1 MKIQNDR
8 RSYTIKAMVRT
19 ACTLVFFPPL
29 KNTFVFNKENEIRA
43 KEILLKYPTDRR
55 QSAIMP
61 LLDLAQRQNE
71 NWLSRDIVEYVADYL
86 EMPFIKAWEV
96 VTFYS
101 MYYTKYNGK
110 YLVQVCGTTPCW
122 LRGSDQVIKACK
134 EVISP
139 EPNTVSSD
147 GLFSWMQVEC
157 LGACVNAPLVQIN
170 DDYYEDL
177 TYDTTKNVLQSLID
191 GSPLSIGSQSGRKS
205 SKAVS

>member
-1 MKIQNDR
+1 MSNLNDNFSFNETNEREAEKIL
-8 RSYTIKAMVRT
+8 A
-19 ACTLVFFPPL
+19 
-29 KNTFVFNKENEIRA
+29 
-43 KEILLKYPTDRR
+43 KYPTDRK

-61 LLDLAQRQNE
+61 LLDLAQRQND
-71 NWLSRDIVEYVADYL
+71 NWLSRDVVEYVANFI
-86 EMPFIKAWEV
+86 EIPFIKAWEV

-101 MYYTKYNGK
+101 MYYKKYNGK

-122 LRGSDQVIKACK
+122 LRGSDQVAKACK
-134 EVISP
+134 EMISP
-139 EPNTVSSD
+139 DQNTLSKD

-177 TYDTTKNVLQSLID
+177 TYDTTKNILQSLKD
-191 GSPLSIGSQSGRKS
+191 GIEIKVGSQNGRTS

>member
-1 MKIQNDR
+1 MSNQ
-8 RSYTIKAMVRT
+8 
-19 ACTLVFFPPL
+19 

-110 YLVQVCGTTPCW
+110 YLIQVCGTTPCW

>member
-1 MKIQNDR
+1 MSNLNDNFSFNETNKREAEKIL
-8 RSYTIKAMVRT
+8 A
-19 ACTLVFFPPL
+19 
-29 KNTFVFNKENEIRA
+29 
-43 KEILLKYPTDRR
+43 KYPTDRK

-61 LLDLAQRQNE
+61 LLDLAQRQND
-71 NWLSRDIVEYVADYL
+71 NWLSRDVVEYVANFI
-86 EMPFIKAWEV
+86 EIPFIKAWEV

-122 LRGSDQVIKACK
+122 LRGTEQVAKACK
-134 EVISP
+134 EMISP
-139 EPNTVSSD
+139 DQNTLSKD

-177 TYDTTKNVLQSLID
+177 TYDTTKNILQSLKD
-191 GSPLSIGSQSGRKS
+191 GIEIKVGSQNGRTS

>member
-1 MKIQNDR
+1 MSNLNDNFSFNETNEREAEKIL
-8 RSYTIKAMVRT
+8 A
-19 ACTLVFFPPL
+19 
-29 KNTFVFNKENEIRA
+29 
-43 KEILLKYPTDRR
+43 KYPTDRK

-61 LLDLAQRQNE
+61 LLDLAQRQND
-71 NWLSRDIVEYVADYL
+71 NWLSRDVVEYVANFI
-86 EMPFIKAWEV
+86 EIPFIKAWEV

-122 LRGSDQVIKACK
+122 LRGSDQVAKACK
-134 EVISP
+134 EMISP
-139 EPNTVSSD
+139 DQNTLSKD

-170 DDYYEDL
+170 DYYYEDL
-177 TYDTTKNVLQSLID
+177 TYDTTKNILQSLMD
-191 GSPLSIGSQSGRKS
+191 GKEIKVGSQNGRTS

>member
-1 MKIQNDR
+1 MSNQ
-8 RSYTIKAMVRT
+8 
-19 ACTLVFFPPL
+19 

-101 MYYTKYNGK
+101 MSVSYTH
-110 YLVQVCGTTPCW
+110 LTLPT
-122 LRGSDQVIKACK
+122 KA
-134 EVISP
+134 
-139 EPNTVSSD
+139 
-147 GLFSWMQVEC
+147 
-157 LGACVNAPLVQIN
+157 
-170 DDYYEDL
+170 
-177 TYDTTKNVLQSLID
+177 
-191 GSPLSIGSQSGRKS
+191 
-205 SKAVS
+205 

>member
-1 MKIQNDR
+1 MSNLNANFSFNETNEHEAAKIL
-8 RSYTIKAMVRT
+8 A
-19 ACTLVFFPPL
+19 
-29 KNTFVFNKENEIRA
+29 
-43 KEILLKYPTDRR
+43 KYPSDRK

-61 LLDLAQRQNE
+61 LLDLAQRQND
-71 NWLSRDIVEYVADYL
+71 NWLSRDVVEYVANYI
-86 EMPFIKAWEV
+86 EIPFIKAWEV

-122 LRGSDQVIKACK
+122 LRGSEQVAKACK
-134 EVISP
+134 EMISP
-139 EPNTVSSD
+139 NQNTLSED

-177 TYDTTKNVLQSLID
+177 TYDTTKNILQSLMD
-191 GSPLSIGSQSGRKS
+191 GVEIKVGSQNGRTS

>member
-1 MKIQNDR
+1 MSNQ
-8 RSYTIKAMVRT
+8 
-19 ACTLVFFPPL
+19 
-29 KNTFVFNKENEIRA
+29 KNAFVFNKENEIKA

-122 LRGSDQVIKACK
+122 LRGSDEIVSACK
-134 EVISP
+134 NKLGIDFGETSEDNIFTLL
-139 EPNTVSSD
+139 E
-147 GLFSWMQVEC
+147 VEC
-157 LGACVNAPLVQIN
+157 LGACSNAPMVQIN
-170 DDYYEDL
+170 DDFYEDL
-177 TYDTTKNVLQSLID
+177 NKESMIKIIEDIKKGDRPIPGPQSERLGSEPITKKV
-191 GSPLSIGSQSGRKS
+191 KV
-205 SKAVS
+205 K

>member
-1 MKIQNDR
+1 MHHPGTNNKVYKKINDNFEW
-8 RSYTIKAMVRT
+8 SSENFKKISEIIK
-19 ACTLVFFPPL
+19 
-29 KNTFVFNKENEIRA
+29 
-43 KEILLKYPTDRR
+43 KYPSNRI
-55 QSAIMP
+55 QSAVIP

>member
-1 MKIQNDR
+1 MSEQLTTFSFNNQNQE
-8 RSYTIKAMVRT
+8 T
-19 ACTLVFFPPL
+19 ALQIL
-29 KNTFVFNKENEIRA
+29 KR
-43 KEILLKYPTDRR
+43 YPEARK
-55 QSAIMP
+55 QSAVMP
-61 LLDLAQRQNE
+61 LLDLAQRQND
-71 NWLSRDIVEYVADYL
+71 NWLSRDVVEYVANYL
-86 EMPFIKAWEV
+86 EMPFIRVWEV

-122 LRGSDQVIKACK
+122 LRGSDQVAKACK
-134 EVISP
+134 EMISP
-139 EPNTVSSD
+139 EQNTLSED

-177 TYDTTKNVLQSLID
+177 TYDTTVNILQSLID
-191 GSPLSIGSQSGRKS
+191 GKKIEVGSQSGRKS

>member
-1 MKIQNDR
+1 MSNLNDNF
-8 RSYTIKAMVRT
+8 S
-19 ACTLVFFPPL
+19 F
-29 KNTFVFNKENEIRA
+29 NEINKREA
-43 KEILLKYPTDRR
+43 EKILAKYPTDRK

-61 LLDLAQRQNE
+61 LLDLAQRQND
-71 NWLSRDIVEYVADYL
+71 NCLSRDVVEYVANFI
-86 EMPFIKAWEV
+86 EIPFIKAWEV

-122 LRGSDQVIKACK
+122 LRGSDQVAKACK
-134 EVISP
+134 EMISP
-139 EPNTVSSD
+139 DQNTLSKD

-177 TYDTTKNVLQSLID
+177 TYDTTKNILQSLMD
-191 GSPLSIGSQSGRKS
+191 GKEIKVGSQNGRTS

>member
-1 MKIQNDR
+1 MSNINDNFSFNETNKREAEKIL
-8 RSYTIKAMVRT
+8 A
-19 ACTLVFFPPL
+19 
-29 KNTFVFNKENEIRA
+29 
-43 KEILLKYPTDRR
+43 KYPTDRK

-61 LLDLAQRQNE
+61 LLDLAQRQND
-71 NWLSRDIVEYVADYL
+71 NWLSRDVVEYVANFI
-86 EMPFIKAWEV
+86 EIPFIKAWEV

-122 LRGSDQVIKACK
+122 LRGSDQVAKACK
-134 EVISP
+134 EMISP
-139 EPNTVSSD
+139 DQNTLSKD

-170 DDYYEDL
+170 DDHYEDL
-177 TYDTTKNVLQSLID
+177 TYDTTKNILQSLKD
-191 GSPLSIGSQSGRKS
+191 GIEIKVGSQNGRTS

>member
-1 MKIQNDR
+1 MSNLNDNF
-8 RSYTIKAMVRT
+8 S
-19 ACTLVFFPPL
+19 F
-29 KNTFVFNKENEIRA
+29 NEINKREA
-43 KEILLKYPTDRR
+43 EKILAKYPTDRK

-61 LLDLAQRQNE
+61 LLDLAQRQND
-71 NWLSRDIVEYVADYL
+71 NWLSRDVVEYVANFI
-86 EMPFIKAWEV
+86 EIPFIKAWEV

-122 LRGSDQVIKACK
+122 LRGSEQVAKACK
-134 EVISP
+134 EMISP
-139 EPNTVSSD
+139 DQNTLSKDS
-147 GLFSWMQVEC
+147 LFSWMQVEC

-177 TYDTTKNVLQSLID
+177 TYDTTKNILQSLMD
-191 GSPLSIGSQSGRKS
+191 GKEIKVGSQNGRTS

>member
-1 MKIQNDR
+1 MSNPNVNF
-8 RSYTIKAMVRT
+8 S
-19 ACTLVFFPPL
+19 
-29 KNTFVFNKENEIRA
+29 FNKTNEREAA
-43 KEILLKYPTDRR
+43 KILAKYPSDRK

-61 LLDLAQRQNE
+61 LLDLAQRQND
-71 NWLSRDIVEYVADYL
+71 NWLSRDVVEYVANYI
-86 EMPFIKAWEV
+86 EIPFIKAWEI

-122 LRGSDQVIKACK
+122 LRGSEQVAKACK
-134 EVISP
+134 EMISP
-139 EPNTVSSD
+139 DQNTLSKD
-147 GLFSWMQVEC
+147 GLFSRMQVEC

-177 TYDTTKNVLQSLID
+177 TYDTTKNILQSLMEGLEIKV
-191 GSPLSIGSQSGRKS
+191 GSQNGRTS

>member
-1 MKIQNDR
+1 MSNLNDNFSFNETNKREAEKIL
-8 RSYTIKAMVRT
+8 A
-19 ACTLVFFPPL
+19 
-29 KNTFVFNKENEIRA
+29 
-43 KEILLKYPTDRR
+43 KYPTDRK

-61 LLDLAQRQNE
+61 LLDLAQRQND
-71 NWLSRDIVEYVADYL
+71 NWLSRDVVEYVANFI
-86 EMPFIKAWEV
+86 EIPFIKAWEV

-122 LRGSDQVIKACK
+122 LRGSDQVAKACK
-134 EVISP
+134 EMISP
-139 EPNTVSSD
+139 DQNTLSKD
-147 GLFSWMQVEC
+147 GLFSWMEVEC

-177 TYDTTKNVLQSLID
+177 PYDTTKNILQSLKD
-191 GSPLSIGSQSGRKS
+191 GIEIKVGSQNGRTS

>member
-1 MKIQNDR
+1 MSNLNANFSFNETNEHEAAKIL
-8 RSYTIKAMVRT
+8 A
-19 ACTLVFFPPL
+19 
-29 KNTFVFNKENEIRA
+29 
-43 KEILLKYPTDRR
+43 KYPSDRK

-61 LLDLAQRQNE
+61 LLDLAQRQND
-71 NWLSRDIVEYVADYL
+71 NLLSRDVVEYVANYI
-86 EMPFIKAWEV
+86 EIPFIKAWEV

-122 LRGSDQVIKACK
+122 LRGSEQVAKACK
-134 EVISP
+134 EMISP
-139 EPNTVSSD
+139 NQNTLSKD

-177 TYDTTKNVLQSLID
+177 TYDTTKNILQSLMD
-191 GSPLSIGSQSGRKS
+191 GVEIKVGSQNGRTS

>member
-1 MKIQNDR
+1 MSNLNDNFSFNETNEREAEKIL
-8 RSYTIKAMVRT
+8 A
-19 ACTLVFFPPL
+19 
-29 KNTFVFNKENEIRA
+29 
-43 KEILLKYPTDRR
+43 KYPTDRK

-61 LLDLAQRQNE
+61 LLDLAQRQND
-71 NWLSRDIVEYVADYL
+71 NWLSRDVVEYVANFI
-86 EMPFIKAWEV
+86 EIPFIKAWEV

-122 LRGSDQVIKACK
+122 LRGSDQVAKACK
-134 EVISP
+134 EMISP
-139 EPNTVSSD
+139 DQNTLSKD

-177 TYDTTKNVLQSLID
+177 TYDTTKNILQSLKD
-191 GSPLSIGSQSGRKS
+191 GIEIKVGSHNGRTS

>member
-1 MKIQNDR
+1 MSNLNDNFSFNETNEREAEKIL
-8 RSYTIKAMVRT
+8 A
-19 ACTLVFFPPL
+19 
-29 KNTFVFNKENEIRA
+29 
-43 KEILLKYPTDRR
+43 KYPTDRK

-61 LLDLAQRQNE
+61 LLDLAQRQND
-71 NWLSRDIVEYVADYL
+71 NWLSRDVVEYVANFI
-86 EMPFIKAWEV
+86 EIPFIKAWEV

-122 LRGSDQVIKACK
+122 LRGSDQVAKACK
-134 EVISP
+134 EMISP
-139 EPNTVSSD
+139 DQNTLSKD
-147 GLFSWMQVEC
+147 GLISWMQVEC

-177 TYDTTKNVLQSLID
+177 TYDTAKNILQSLMD
-191 GSPLSIGSQSGRKS
+191 GKEIKVGSQNGRTS

>member
-1 MKIQNDR
+1 MSNLNDNFSFNETNEREAEKIL
-8 RSYTIKAMVRT
+8 A
-19 ACTLVFFPPL
+19 
-29 KNTFVFNKENEIRA
+29 
-43 KEILLKYPTDRR
+43 KYPTERK
-55 QSAIMP
+55 QSARMP
-61 LLDLAQRQNE
+61 LLDLAQRQND
-71 NWLSRDIVEYVADYL
+71 NWLSRDVVEYVANFI
-86 EMPFIKAWEV
+86 EIPFIKAWEV

-122 LRGSDQVIKACK
+122 LRGSDQVAKACK
-134 EVISP
+134 EMISP
-139 EPNTVSSD
+139 DQNTLSKD

-177 TYDTTKNVLQSLID
+177 TYDTTKNILQSLMD
-191 GSPLSIGSQSGRKS
+191 GKEIKVGSQNGRTS

>member
-1 MKIQNDR
+1 MSNQ
-8 RSYTIKAMVRT
+8 
-19 ACTLVFFPPL
+19 

-71 NWLSRDIVEYVADYL
+71 NWVSRDIVEYVADYL

-134 EVISP
+134 EVISQ

-191 GSPLSIGSQSGRKS
+191 GSPLSIGCLLYTSPSPRDVLRSRMPS
-205 SKAVS
+205 SA

>member
-1 MKIQNDR
+1 MSNINDNFSFNETNEREAEKIL
-8 RSYTIKAMVRT
+8 A
-19 ACTLVFFPPL
+19 
-29 KNTFVFNKENEIRA
+29 
-43 KEILLKYPTDRR
+43 KYPTDRK

-61 LLDLAQRQNE
+61 LLDLAQRQND
-71 NWLSRDIVEYVADYL
+71 NWLSRDVVEYVANFI
-86 EMPFIKAWEV
+86 EIPFIKAWEV

-122 LRGSDQVIKACK
+122 LRGSDQVAKACK
-134 EVISP
+134 EMISP
-139 EPNTVSSD
+139 DQNTLSKD

-177 TYDTTKNVLQSLID
+177 TYDTTKNILQSLKD
-191 GSPLSIGSQSGRKS
+191 GIEIKVGSQNGRTS
-205 SKAVS
+205 SKAFS